1 MAWEPG
7 KPSQNEDEWFA
18 RRDAEWLK
26 EQRAKL
32 DAERKAKES
41 AMTCPRCGGTLAQ
54 RTWRGVTLDS
64 CTSCHGLWLD
74 AGELAML
81 AHEPERELLKLARE
95 LEAAKG

>member
-1 MAWEPG
+1 MWDQ
-7 KPSQNEDEWFA
+7 KPSSNENEWFA

-32 DAERKAKES
+32 DAERQAKEG
-41 AMTCPRCGGTLAQ
+41 AMTCPRCGGILALKV
-54 RTWRGVTLDS
+54 WRGVSLDT

-81 AHEPERELLKLARE
+81 AHEPERELLGLARD
-95 LEAAKG
+95 LEKSSR

>member
-1 MAWEPG
+1 MSWEPG

-32 DAERKAKES
+32 DAERKAQ
-41 AMTCPRCGGTLAQ
+41 AAQMICPRCGATLAQ
-54 RTWRGVTLDS
+54 RVWRGVSLDS
-64 CTSCHGLWLD
+64 CPSCHGLWLD

-95 LEAAKG
+95 IEAKKG

>member
-32 DAERKAKES
+32 DAERKAQS
-41 AMTCPRCGGTLAQ
+41 AQLTCPRCGATLAQ
-54 RTWRGVTLDS
+54 RVWRGVTLDS
-64 CTSCHGLWLD
+64 CPSCHGLWSTP
-74 AGELAML
+74 ASRRCS
-81 AHEPERELLKLARE
+81 PTSRS
-95 LEAAKG
+95 AKSC

>member
-1 MAWEPG
+1 MSWEPG

-18 RRDAEWLK
+18 RRDTEWLK

-41 AMTCPRCGGTLAQ
+41 RMTCPRCGGTLAQ
-54 RTWRGVTLDS
+54 RVWRGVTLDS
-64 CTSCHGLWLD
+64 CTNCHGLWLD

-95 LEAAKG
+95 LEKPVR

>member
-64 CTSCHGLWLD
+64 CKSCHGLWLD

-95 LEAAKG
+95 LESARG